1 MSTELARELRAA
13 LEIRQQLVRQLPVT
27 PRSEWPRLVHAFFE
41 RLRSVGVRDRAVRAT
56 VVALTAEDLRE
67 RISGP
72 PLGSILD
79 DVFEADD
86 ETLEAVL
93 KDLEGRMVLMA
104 GLPVGKPRPKPAAP
118 VKFPRSASRK

>member
-1 MSTELARELRAA
+1 MPTDLARELRAA
-13 LEIRQQLVRQLPVT
+13 LEIRQQLVRQLPRT
-27 PRSEWPRLVHAFFE
+27 PRSKWPRLVHAFFE
-41 RLRSVGVRDRAVRAT
+41 RLRSMGVRDRAVRAT

-79 DVFEADD
+79 EVFEADD

-104 GLPVGKPRPKPAAP
+104 GQAVVPARPKPATP
-118 VKFPRSASRK
+118 VRPSRSSPRK

>member
-1 MSTELARELRAA
+1 MPTELARELRAA

-27 PRSEWPRLVHAFFE
+27 PRPKWPRLVQAFFE

-67 RISGP
+67 RIGGP
-72 PLGSILD
+72 PLESILD
-79 DVFEADD
+79 EVFEADD

-93 KDLEGRMVLMA
+93 KELEVRLVLMA
-104 GLPVGKPRPKPAAP
+104 GQPLPPAPPKPVDPARS
-118 VKFPRSASRK
+118 PRSASRK